1 MIIAAVP
8 RTPRSGRSDRRSMTT
23 PIMPAAVIVTT
34 NAKPS
39 DPANANPVRTWLC
52 PEMPSNCNA
61 HMPIKDA
68 TIKTLKWA
76 KLISS
81 RMP

>member
-8 RTPRSGRSDRRSMTT
+8 RTPRSGRSEKRSITT
-23 PIMPAAVIVTT
+23 PITPAATIVTK
-34 NAKPS
+34 NAKAS
-39 DPANANPVRTWLC
+39 APASAAPVKTWLC
-52 PEMPSNCNA
+52 PEMPSSCNA
-61 HMPIKDA
+61 HMPINEA
-68 TIKTLKWA
+68 TMKTLKWA